1 MMSTIWELA
10 WAINNALQHY
20 VTQQLPYRNYITQH
34 IYPIHSIKLDFYT
47 TTTNQF
53 WFPIP
58 GQDLLSMKPSYEVT
72 MQIPSYLDH
81 RKLY

>member
-1 MMSTIWELA
+1 MSTLWELA
-10 WAINNALQHY
+10 WAINNTATLCNA
-20 VTQQLPYRNYITQH
+20 TITIPQH
-34 IYPIHSIKLDFYT
+34 IYPIHSIKFDFYT
-47 TTTNQF
+47 TPTNQF
-53 WFPIP
+53 WFPNP